1 MKNLKNVVLEILLSL
16 SQEEDVEELEKILK
30 QMANQPI
37 QVLKEP
43 EIYYIVSIKERY
55 IYDLHLTT
63 ITKEF
68 CGRIENQ
75 TSTSIYFR
83 LNGSDALVII
93 PHNWIEWMAPAKELW
108 QAI

>member
-1 MKNLKNVVLEILLSL
+1 MNFCFYRLRG
-16 SQEEDVEELEKILK
+16 DDMEELEKILK

-43 EIYYIVSIKERY
+43 EIYYIVSIKERH

-93 PHNWIEWMAPAKELW
+93 PHNWIEWMAPAKKLW

>member
-1 MKNLKNVVLEILLSL
+1 MER
-16 SQEEDVEELEKILK
+16 ELENILK
-30 QMANQPI
+30 QMANQSI

-43 EIYYIVSIKERY
+43 EIYYIVNIKDRY
-55 IYDLHLTT
+55 IYELHLTT
-63 ITKEF
+63 ITREF

-93 PHNWIEWMAPAKELW
+93 PHNWIKWMAPAKKLW
-108 QAI
+108 QAG

>member
-1 MKNLKNVVLEILLSL
+1 MER
-16 SQEEDVEELEKILK
+16 ELENILK

-43 EIYYIVSIKERY
+43 EIYYIVNIKDRY
-55 IYDLHLTT
+55 IYELHLTT
-63 ITKEF
+63 ITREF

-93 PHNWIEWMAPAKELW
+93 PHNWIKWMAPAKKLW
-108 QAI
+108 QEI

>member
-1 MKNLKNVVLEILLSL
+1 MIKNMER
-16 SQEEDVEELEKILK
+16 ELEKILK

-37 QVLKEP
+37 QVFKES
-43 EIYYIVSIKERY
+43 EIYYIISIKERY
-55 IYDLHLTT
+55 ISELHLTT

-83 LNGSDALVII
+83 LNVSNALVII
-93 PHNWIEWMAPAKELW
+93 PHNWIEWMAPAKKLW
-108 QAI
+108 QVI